1 MADIWHGAV
10 WIAMPAQARDQSAP
24 MFRRTFEL
32 PQASESAVLRICGLG
47 CFEAWCNGQR
57 IGDHLLDPAQS
68 DYERRTFFVE
78 HDLTDRLEPGRN
90 ALGVI
95 LGDGWFNQNHVWPS
109 IDPSYGEPRL
119 VAVLELTFP
128 DQSRQIVT
136 TGPDWL
142 CARSPITSNNLYAG
156 ECYDARL
163 ERDGWSRA
171 DHDESNW
178 HGVTVVDGPGGRLVE
193 QPMPPMRA
201 VEQLRPLAITEPK
214 PGVHIVDFGQ
224 NFSGW
229 SRLRVVGEPGRTIT
243 MRFAESLDDQGN
255 LDTAST
261 GVFATGVEQIDR
273 YTCRGEGT
281 ETWQPRFTYHGFRY
295 VEVTGYPGRLTPDD
309 LVGVVV
315 HTDLPVAGGFECD
328 APMLNRLH
336 KMALWTHRSNIHGLP
351 EDCPARERCG
361 WLGDANVVA
370 EMSMWNFQGKSFW
383 MKYLDD
389 IETTRARYV
398 DQLPAAIAPGRRAPH
413 PANPDW
419 AAAFILVPW
428 YVFVHYGDE
437 AVLRDH
443 EPGMHRLIHH
453 FAERADGWIP
463 DGGYGDWF
471 DPGGDAFV
479 SSTRP
484 AVTTT
489 MWFMRCANVM
499 AKVSQRL
506 GRSSLAAQYVDWAK
520 RIHAALIDRF
530 FDSATGSFGSQA
542 ADAMALRLGASP
554 VGQEQRIADALARDI
569 RQRQMHLNVG
579 IMGVRFIFEALS
591 RFGHGDLAF
600 ELMHQTTYPSFGNLI
615 ERGATTLW
623 EWWGE
628 PEFEQSCGP
637 RSMNHP
643 MFAGYDNWFFN
654 TLGGIEPTEDQPGFE
669 RFTVTPLLPTDLT
682 QVAVWHES
690 PRGRIEATYRR
701 DGRSIHWRLMV
712 PPDSTAQLTWPGAG
726 PVDLGP
732 GEHRGEHR
740 PV

>member
-1 MADIWHGAV
+1 MADPWHGAV
-10 WIAMPAQARDQSAP
+10 WIAMPATARRTSAP
-24 MFRRTFEL
+24 MFRRQFEL
-32 PQASESAVLRICGLG
+32 PTAPESAVLRICGLG

-57 IGDHLLDPAQS
+57 VGDHLLDPAQT
-68 DYERRTFFVE
+68 DYERRVFYVE
-78 HDLTDRLEPGRN
+78 HDVTNQLQRGRN

-95 LGDGWFNQNHVWPS
+95 VGDGWFNQNRVWPS

-119 VAVLELTFP
+119 IAALELTFP
-128 DQSRQIVT
+128 DRSRRVVT

-142 CARSPITSNNLYAG
+142 CARSPITSSNLYAG

-163 ERDGWSRA
+163 ERDGWSEA
-171 DHDESNW
+171 DHDESDW
-178 HGVTVVDGPGGRLVE
+178 LDVITIDGPGGRLVK

-201 VEQLRPLAITEPK
+201 IEERTPVEITELRPGAF
-214 PGVHIVDFGQ
+214 IVDMGQ
-224 NFSGW
+224 NFAGW
-229 SRLRVVGEPGRTIT
+229 ARLRITGRRGTT
-243 MRFAESLDDQGN
+243 VATRFAETLDEQGE
-255 LDTAST
+255 LDTASA
-261 GVFATGVEQIDR
+261 GVFATDVEQIDR

-295 VEVTGYPGRLTPDD
+295 VEVTGFPGRLTADD

-336 KMALWTHRSNIHGLP
+336 EMALWTHRSNIHGLP

-370 EMSMWNFQGKSFW
+370 EMSMWNFRGKSFW

-437 AVLRDH
+437 MVLRDH

-453 FAERADGWIP
+453 FAEQADGWILP
-463 DGGYGDWF
+463 GGYGDWF

-479 SSTRP
+479 SSTP
-484 AVTTT
+484 PTVTTT
-489 MWFMRCANVM
+489 MWFLRCARVM
-499 AKVSQRL
+499 AKVSDRL
-506 GRSSLAAQYVDWAK
+506 GRPSLAAQFTEWAG
-520 RIHAALIDRF
+520 RIHVALIDRF
-530 FDSATGSFGSQA
+530 FDPAMGSFGSQA

-554 VGQEQRIADALARDI
+554 VGQEQRIADALAHDI
-569 RQRQMHLNVG
+569 RQRQTHLNVG

-591 RFGHGDLAF
+591 RFGYGDLTL
-600 ELMHQTTYPSFGNLI
+600 ELLLQTTYPSLGNLI

-628 PEFEQSCGP
+628 PEFDIACGP

-654 TLGGIEPTEDQPGFE
+654 TLGGIEPTEDFPGFE
-669 RFTVTPLLPTDLT
+669 RFTVTPLLPTGLAH
-682 QVAVWHES
+682 VSVWHES
-690 PRGRIEATYRR
+690 PRGRIEAAYQRHN
-701 DGRSIHWRLMV
+701 RSIQWRLIV
-712 PPDSTAQLTWPGAG
+712 PPDSAAQLTWPGEE

-732 GEHRGEHR
+732 GEHQGEHR